1 MSVTGFV
8 IMPPLCKVAGAVAPL
23 PLCCCCCCSSCSPA
37 SSLPRASA
45 ASGALE
51 IPDAVGFSSIGF
63 RKPAAVAAFVL
74 PGGSSLCAAVN
85 VRARVPVECGR
96 SKAGGNRLVVL
107 RGVGEGRGLLD
118 VRTDQGTRRRRIISS
133 ELVGMED
140 GGCRGEGRAFG
151 DGDSCVGGGGNS
163 DTGETKRNA
172 HVNGLGAFS
181 MEGYELTPPVM
192 VEENSESTLAESPV
206 LNRLK
211 KGFIRFKEE
220 KFLYVSTFCNYSV
233 ICNF

>member
-1 MSVTGFV
+1 
-8 IMPPLCKVAGAVAPL
+8 
-23 PLCCCCCCSSCSPA
+23 
-37 SSLPRASA
+37 
-45 ASGALE
+45 
-51 IPDAVGFSSIGF
+51 
-63 RKPAAVAAFVL
+63 
-74 PGGSSLCAAVN
+74 
-85 VRARVPVECGR
+85 
-96 SKAGGNRLVVL
+96 
-107 RGVGEGRGLLD
+107 
-118 VRTDQGTRRRRIISS
+118 
-133 ELVGMED
+133 MED

-163 DTGETKRNA
+163 DPGETKRNA

-181 MEGYELTPPVM
+181 MEGYELTPPVI